1 MKISI
6 ERIPLKEVAQKDCLT
21 SYLEQE
27 EPFIL
32 TGVISNTSQ
41 LTPEYIRNR
50 FEKETHKDLG
60 WYNSE
65 LVEDDNI
72 IVPDVIKYAM
82 KRPDM
87 FFREQPMRIFMQPRG
102 HVTLPHY
109 DGSSLHGFNL
119 QIIGTKRWILTSP
132 HTPLPTIPFMFAGMV
147 SRKFIYDP
155 RQYDFMEFK
164 TCAGDLLFLPRY
176 WYHEVHALD
185 EINVNLNWVCTP
197 LNPNEETPLGKR
209 EVELMKLKKIVP
221 FTHRALGKDL
231 SNYGSSSAIIF
242 EQYTR
247 NVSNT
252 RALIRFFKEI
262 IKYPQL
268 FLLLKEL
275 KSRANEFANNNFN
288 I

>member
-1 MKISI
+1 MKIDV
-6 ERIPLKEVAQKDCLT
+6 ERLFLKDVEQMDCLA
-21 SYLEQE
+21 SYLDQE
-27 EPFIL
+27 KPFIL
-32 TGVISNTSQ
+32 ADVISDTGQ
-41 LTPEYIRNR
+41 LTPEYIKTR
-50 FEKETHKDLG
+50 FGKETLKDLG

-72 IVPDVIKYAM
+72 IVPNIVKYAM

-119 QIIGTKRWILTSP
+119 QVVGTKRWILTSP

-147 SRKFIYDP
+147 SREFIYNP
-155 RQYDFMEFK
+155 KQYDFMEFE
-164 TCAGDLLFLPRY
+164 TRAGDLLFLPRY
-176 WYHEVHALD
+176 WSHEVHSLD
-185 EINVNLNWVCTP
+185 EINLNLNWVCTP
-197 LNPNEETPLGKR
+197 LEPNEETPLGKR
-209 EVELMKLKKIVP
+209 EVELMKLKTIVP

-242 EQYTR
+242 ERYTR
-247 NVSNT
+247 NVSNI

-268 FLLLKEL
+268 FILSKEL
-275 KSRANEFANNNFN
+275 KSRANEFSNNNFN